1 MQSAHHTSPITHHD
15 EKFMKRAISLALR
28 GTGNVAPNPR
38 VGCVIVSNGE
48 VIGEGWHERYGE
60 AHAELNAFKNAT
72 EDVRGATLYV
82 TLEPC
87 AHEGKTPPCA
97 PLIVEKGIAE
107 VVIGMLDPNP
117 LVSGAGIQILQNA
130 GIHVRTDVLKDEC
143 AWVNRFFVKNITQKI
158 PYVVLKTAQSL
169 DGCIATMRGESQ
181 WITGEESRRRTHLL
195 RAECDAV
202 LIGKNTALLDNPS
215 LTVRHTKGRNP
226 KRIILDTNLSLPLG
240 LKLFTDDE
248 RSRTIIFCSEEAANS
263 RKAETLKVAG
273 VQIETAEIE
282 NGSVVL
288 KNVLKKLSDN
298 YKISSLLVEGGAG
311 IFSNFL
317 KENLADEL
325 HIFTAPMLIGNGQH
339 AFGNLATDVLK
350 NAKRFDVKAVSK
362 SGEDIHTILVRHE
375 SETEIA

>member
-1 MQSAHHTSPITHHD
+1 MQNTDHGSPLTDHH
-15 EKFMKRAISLALR
+15 FMKRAISLALR
-28 GTGNVAPNPR
+28 GTGHVAPNPR
-38 VGCVIVSNGE
+38 VGCVIVKDGRI
-48 VIGEGWHERYGE
+48 IGEGWHERYGE
-60 AHAELNAFKNAT
+60 AHAEVNAFKNAT
-72 EDVRGATLYV
+72 EDVCGATLYV

-87 AHEGKTPPCA
+87 SHEGKTPPCA

-107 VVIGMLDPNP
+107 VVVGMLDPNP
-117 LVSGAGIQILQNA
+117 LVSGAGIQVLQNA

-143 AWVNRFFVKNITQKI
+143 AWVNRFFVKNITQKT

-169 DGCIATMRGESQ
+169 DGCIATMRGESK

-215 LTVRHTKGRNP
+215 LTVRSVKGRNP

-248 RSRTIIFCSEEAANS
+248 RANTIIFCSEEAAKS
-263 RKAETLKVAG
+263 RKAETLSVGG
-273 VQIETAEIE
+273 VQLETVATE

-288 KNVLKKLSDN
+288 KEILKKLSEN
-298 YKISSLLVEGGAG
+298 YTISSVLVEGGAG
-311 IFSNFL
+311 IFSAFL
-317 KENLADEL
+317 KENLAEEI

-339 AFGNLATDVLK
+339 AFGNLATSALK
-350 NAKRFDVKAVSK
+350 DAKRFSVKAVSK
-362 SGEDIHTILVRHE
+362 SGDDIHTILVQKE
-375 SETEIA
+375 SAMT

>member
-1 MQSAHHTSPITHHD
+1 MTDDQY
-15 EKFMKRAISLALR
+15 MKRAISLALR

-38 VGCVIVSNGE
+38 VGCVIVKNGE

-60 AHAELNAFKNAT
+60 AHAEVAAFKNAT

-87 AHEGKTPPCA
+87 SHEGKTPPCA

-107 VVIGMLDPNP
+107 VVVGMLDPNP
-117 LVSGAGIQILQNA
+117 LVSGAGIQVLQNA
-130 GIHVRTDVLKDEC
+130 GIHVRTEVLKEEC
-143 AWVNRFFVKNITQKI
+143 AWVNRFFVKNITQKT

-195 RAECDAV
+195 RAELDAV

-240 LKLFTDDE
+240 LKIFTDND
-248 RSRTIIFCSEEAANS
+248 RAQTIVFCSEEAAKS

-273 VQIETAEIE
+273 IQLETAITE
-282 NGSVVL
+282 NGTLVL
-288 KNVLKKLSDN
+288 KDVLKKLSEN
-298 YKISSLLVEGGAG
+298 YKISSVLVEGGAG

-325 HIFTAPMLIGNGQH
+325 HIFTAPILIGNGQH

-350 NAKRFDVKAVSK
+350 NAKRFDVKAVLK
-362 SGEDIHTILVRHE
+362 SGEDIQTILVRRE
-375 SETEIA
+375 MEIA

>member
-298 YKISSLLVEGGAG
+298 YKISSVLVEGGAG